1 MPFQTF
7 AHGGA
12 ICLAMERLS
21 DDGGV
26 VIQRPNQRMFFQE
39 GKRLLP
45 GSLTTHQL
53 PNRPQP
59 PAAV

>member
-7 AHGGA
+7 AHGRA

-39 GKRLLP
+39 GEWLLP
-45 GSLTTHQL
+45 SSL
-53 PNRPQP
+53 
-59 PAAV
+59 AAH